1 MEQPEELPN
10 RRVGMSGCAVTSFI
24 SIPNNRN
31 GASSFSSGKPVGGQ
45 SKKSPDIE
53 KNAIL
58 CRLKRLAAILLV
70 GILFFNWYGYQLL
83 TQYWQQQAESQLQ
96 ARLDRN
102 DYDDSQLLA
111 VKVPVTAL
119 SYYNY
124 TSSNFERVDGNIDIQ
139 GVHYQYVK
147 RRFVKDS
154 LELLCIPNQTTTK
167 LRQVKNDF
175 FRQVNDLQQQTQG
188 KKTPSSPVKD
198 ISKDYQPTA
207 MQIVV
212 PGALAALTL
221 SPVLY
226 TCPHLPSSYSPTAEM
241 PPDQAP
247 ALS

>member
-1 MEQPEELPN
+1 M
-10 RRVGMSGCAVTSFI
+10 
-24 SIPNNRN
+24 
-31 GASSFSSGKPVGGQ
+31 
-45 SKKSPDIE
+45 
-53 KNAIL
+53 
-58 CRLKRLAAILLV
+58 

-83 TQYWQQQAESQLQ
+83 TQYWQQQAESHLQ

-102 DYDDSQLLA
+102 EYTDAQLISI
-111 VKVPVTAL
+111 KVPITNL

-124 TSSNFERVDGNIDIQ
+124 SASNFERVDGQIDLH

-154 LELLCIPNQTTTK
+154 LELLCIPNETTTK
-167 LRQVKNDF
+167 LQQVKNDF
-175 FRQVNDLQQQTQG
+175 FRQANDLQQQNQG
-188 KKTPSSPVKD
+188 KRSSSPIKD

-207 MQIVV
+207 MHIAV
-212 PGALAALTL
+212 PGAWAVSMPA
-221 SPVLY
+221 PGVY

>member
-1 MEQPEELPN
+1 MLVFSLLKKNPPE
-10 RRVGMSGCAVTSFI
+10 
-24 SIPNNRN
+24 
-31 GASSFSSGKPVGGQ
+31 
-45 SKKSPDIE
+45 SKKSLICT
-53 KNAIL
+53 A
-58 CRLKRLAAILLV
+58 LKRLAAILLM

-83 TQYWQQQAESQLQ
+83 TQYWQQRAESRLQ

-102 DYDDSQLLA
+102 EYEESQLLT
-111 VKVPVTAL
+111 VRVPITTL

-124 TSSNFERVDGNIDIQ
+124 SSSNFERVDGNIDIH

-154 LELLCIPNQTTTK
+154 LELLCIPNETSMK
-167 LRQVKNDF
+167 LQQVKNDF

-188 KKTPSSPVKD
+188 KKAPSSPVKN

-207 MQIVV
+207 MQIAV
-212 PGALAALTL
+212 PGAWAALSLT
-221 SPVLY
+221 PAEY
-226 TCPHLPSSYSPTAEM
+226 TYPHLPSSYSPTAEM